1 MRLRA
6 YLTPD
11 AAHAAGSEQAVLKVH
26 RAGQWRRVG
35 LMALRDGSYALGVEL
50 EKIGRR
56 ASLRFGRAPIGRGS
70 RTLRLRAFVRGAGY
84 SNIVLVRARR

>member
-1 MRLRA
+1 
-6 YLTPD
+6 LTPE

-35 LMALRDGSYALGVEL
+35 LMPLREGSYSLGVEL
-50 EKIGRR
+50 EKTGRK
-56 ASLRFGRAPIGRGS
+56 ASLRFGRAAIGRGS

-84 SNIVLVRARR
+84 SSIVLVRVRR